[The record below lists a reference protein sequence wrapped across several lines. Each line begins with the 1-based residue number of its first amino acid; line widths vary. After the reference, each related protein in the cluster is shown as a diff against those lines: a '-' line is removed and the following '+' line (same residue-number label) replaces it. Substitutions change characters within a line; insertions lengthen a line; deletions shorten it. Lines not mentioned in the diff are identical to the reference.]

1 MKVSSQNSQN
11 TDKGEEKRDRLLK
24 NFNNALDDVVTST
37 SWNTSNTWLFGG
49 ASKNKF
55 YFNMVPQGV
64 KYDVML

>member
-1 MKVSSQNSQN
+1 MSSQNSQTN
-11 TDKGEEKRDRLLK
+11 EKGEDKQDRLLK

-37 SWNTSNTWLFGG
+37 CWNSSNNWLFGG

-55 YFNMVPQGV
+55 YFNMVPQAV